1 MQLKSGYLL
10 KPTSLLRAKAIS
22 PRLARSPV
30 RISCHTY
37 WSLTPKRAEKAQFF
51 QVPSSSIDLT
61 DIIGKKRV
69 CSIGSQDYANPSGCE
84 TIDLT
89 VIDHGGIHVL
99 FESESAGHK
108 AALDSPCQ
116 LWITDVDSENDIF
129 LNGKLLEKGQR
140 FEVHPGTVVQL
151 GKEDAMYVVQRN
163 VVAHA

>member
-1 MQLKSGYLL
+1 MQIKSEFVLKR
-10 KPTSLLRAKAIS
+10 TSLVRAKAIS
-22 PRLARSPV
+22 PRLARGPV
-30 RISCHTY
+30 RICCHTY

-51 QVPSSSIDLT
+51 QVPSSIDLT

-69 CSIGSQDYANPSGCE
+69 CSIGSQDYANPSGSE

-116 LWITDVDSENDIF
+116 LWITDVDSANDVL
-129 LNGKLLEKGQR
+129 LNGKLLNKGQR
-140 FEVHPGTVVQL
+140 FAVQPGSVVQL
-151 GKEDAMYVVQRN
+151 GKEDAMYIVQRN